1 MKTSIVITCFNYGN
15 YVDRAI
21 RSCLH
26 QRHADGGLEVV
37 VVDDASTD
45 HSRSELE
52 RYRGHPT
59 VRLVLLDRNV
69 GVAAAANAGIR
80 RALGQY
86 VVRVD
91 ADDFVSEHFVFMLQA
106 YLELNHDAVGVACDY
121 VLVDDLENRIRRCS
135 ADREPISCGIMYRRD
150 FLVAAG
156 LYNEDFRHCEELE
169 LRRRTGDRYAV
180 HHLRMPLYRYRMHAH
195 NKSASLEY
203 AAVLAA
209 IRDPS
214 AGGAT

>member
-1 MKTSIVITCFNYGN
+1 MKTSVIITCFNYGN

-26 QRHADGGLEVV
+26 QRHADSGVEVV
-37 VVDDASTD
+37 VVDDASAD
-45 HSRSELE
+45 HSRAELE
-52 RYRGHPT
+52 RYRGHPG

-80 RALGQY
+80 QSLGQY

-121 VLVDDLENRIRRCS
+121 VLVDELENRIRRCS
-135 ADREPISCGIMYRRD
+135 ADLEPIACGIMYRRD

-156 LYNEDFRHCEELE
+156 LYNDEFRHCEELE
-169 LRRRTGDRYAV
+169 LRRRLGERYAV
-180 HHLRMPLYRYRMHAH
+180 HHLRMPLYRYRMHAQ
-195 NKSASLEY
+195 NKSASREC
-203 AAVLAA
+203 AAVRAA
-209 IRDPS
+209 IGD
-214 AGGAT
+214 AAVGGAT